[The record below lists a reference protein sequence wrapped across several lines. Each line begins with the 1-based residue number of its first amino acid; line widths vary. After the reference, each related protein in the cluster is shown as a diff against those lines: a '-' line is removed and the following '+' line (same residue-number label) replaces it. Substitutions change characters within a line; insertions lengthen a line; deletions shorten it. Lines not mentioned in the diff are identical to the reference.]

1 MLTSGWEDEPSPS
14 FFQKL
19 MQESVSIN
27 DLAPSIMLYNDHS
40 IRLMAFRHYLKFG
53 GYPAIIGDELS
64 EQDRYDWLK
73 GYVNTYLERDIR
85 DLADF
90 RNLEPFI
97 RTQQMTALQ
106 TGQTVNLSNLAKE
119 TGITA
124 GTTKR
129 FLNYLEISYQV
140 ILLQPWFRN
149 QQKRLVKSPKLHY
162 LDPGIQQTI
171 LNKRG
176 GLTGNEFESAVVSEI
191 YKQAKYLDIPVSFYY
206 LKTFDG
212 KEVDLLIGT
221 EKGYF
226 AIEIKMTV
234 NAGKQDARHLMGLQS
249 ILDKPLLRSF
259 VLSNDP
265 LVKSLAENITAMPAV
280 MFLT

>member
-1 MLTSGWEDEPSPS
+1 ML
-14 FFQKL
+14 
-19 MQESVSIN
+19 
-27 DLAPSIMLYNDHS
+27 
-40 IRLMAFRHYLKFG
+40 FR
-53 GYPAIIGDELS
+53 
-64 EQDRYDWLK
+64 
-73 GYVNTYLERDIR
+73 
-85 DLADF
+85 
-90 RNLEPFI
+90 
-97 RTQQMTALQ
+97 
-106 TGQTVNLSNLAKE
+106 
-119 TGITA
+119 
-124 GTTKR
+124 
-129 FLNYLEISYQV
+129 
-140 ILLQPWFRN
+140 
-149 QQKRLVKSPKLHY
+149 
-162 LDPGIQQTI
+162 
-171 LNKRG
+171 
-176 GLTGNEFESAVVSEI
+176 SAVVSEI